1 MKTRTA
7 SKVRSPAKIDA
18 ATVYGPHAVQ
28 QLQQT
33 EQRHLRVETGLAHAT
48 WQFPSSR
55 WYSAV
60 VNRCPPGTEEVA
72 HIWHANSYYGTLIGS
87 NMWSI
92 ELRHCRWPWVT
103 FRGHFSCWELLIS
116 REISL
121 RLTSLTK
128 LIVFFINVC
137 RQKKPQ
143 SRLL

>member
-48 WQFPSSR
+48 WQFPSSGKQMVS
-55 WYSAV
+55 YSAV

-72 HIWHANSYYGTLIGS
+72 HI
-87 NMWSI
+87 
-92 ELRHCRWPWVT
+92 
-103 FRGHFSCWELLIS
+103 
-116 REISL
+116 
-121 RLTSLTK
+121 
-128 LIVFFINVC
+128 
-137 RQKKPQ
+137 
-143 SRLL
+143 